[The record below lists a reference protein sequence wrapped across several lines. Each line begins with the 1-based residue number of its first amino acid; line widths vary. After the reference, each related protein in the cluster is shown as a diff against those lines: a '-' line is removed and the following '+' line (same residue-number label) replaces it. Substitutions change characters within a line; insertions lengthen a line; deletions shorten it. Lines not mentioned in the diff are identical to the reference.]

1 MILTRRWLLATLA
14 SLSLLASHQPAV
26 ADDRPDLV
34 VAVPKLARGL
44 EPSGNDGNV
53 DVRVTHSI
61 FDTLIRRD
69 FVAQAETGKATFVP
83 GLAESWT
90 RTAPNEIV
98 LKLRQGVKWHD
109 GTEFT
114 AEDVAFSFGEE
125 RVFGD
130 GAPLRKIA
138 STLGKLERI
147 EVLGPYE
154 VKMIWAAPDYL
165 IEDRLAN
172 KGSWIVQAAAYR
184 KHKTDGAPLKEWM
197 AAAVDAVT
205 WAPVGTGP
213 YKFDSFKAGEELR
226 LVANDAYFMGAPAA
240 ASITF
245 VEVPEVA
252 TRIAGLVSGEF
263 DIVVDLPP
271 DQLPVL
277 ERYDTIQIKP
287 VERENTHVLVFN
299 TAHPQLADRR
309 IREAISLG
317 IDRTELV
324 ETIWRGTT
332 TTPQGPQLRAFN
344 DMYLDD
350 LPGFAFDPDRAR
362 ALLAEAGYD
371 GSAITLRFIPGY
383 YTLGVEA
390 AQVLQQM
397 WRDVGLNV
405 ELMPVENWDA
415 VRDDQTMIYTWSNT
429 YRFLDPLGQLA
440 VSYGPNSAIQK
451 KYKYWK
457 NPRFDELVTV
467 LETTTD
473 IETRRTA
480 FRELAGIY
488 MTEIP
493 STFLYNPADIYAIR
507 AGIDY
512 TPTPQFFEDFRPDN
526 LRVTAGQ

>member
-26 ADDRPDLV
+26 ADDRPSLV

-53 DVRVTHSI
+53 DVRATHSI

-69 FVAQAETGKATFVP
+69 FVAEATGKTGFVP
-83 GLAESWT
+83 GLAQSWE
-90 RTAPNEIV
+90 RTAPNQIV
-98 LKLRQGVKWHD
+98 LKLREGVKWHD

-114 AEDVAFSFGEE
+114 AEDVAFSYGEE
-125 RVFGD
+125 RVFGK
-130 GAPLRKIA
+130 GAPLRKII
-138 STLGKLERI
+138 STLGQLESV
-147 EVLGPYE
+147 EVLGRYE
-154 VKMIWAAPDYL
+154 VRMTWAAPDYL

-184 KHKTDGAPLKEWM
+184 KFKTEGADLKDWM
-197 AAAVDAVT
+197 GQAVDAVT

-213 YKFDSFKAGEELR
+213 YRFDSVKAGEELR
-226 LVANDAYFMGAPAA
+226 LVANDDYFLGPPAA

-252 TRIAGLVSGEF
+252 TRIAGLISGEF
-263 DIVVDLPP
+263 DMVVDLPP

-277 ERYDTIQIKP
+277 QRYDGIQIKP
-287 VERENTHVLVFN
+287 VVRENTHVVVFN
-299 TAHPQLADRR
+299 TAHPQLADQR

-317 IDRTELV
+317 INRAELV
-324 ETIWRGTT
+324 QTIWRDTT
-332 TTPQGPQLRAFN
+332 MTPQGPQLRAFG
-344 DMYLDD
+344 DMYLED
-350 LPGFAFDPDRAR
+350 LPGFAYDPDRAR
-362 ALLAEAGYD
+362 TLLAEAGYD
-371 GSAITLRFIPGY
+371 GAPITLRYIPGY

-390 AQVLQQM
+390 VQIIQEM
-397 WRDVGLNV
+397 MRDIGVNI
-405 ELMPVENWDA
+405 ELMPVENWGA
-415 VRDDQTMIYTWSNT
+415 MRDDQTMMYTWSNT

-440 VSYGPNSAIQK
+440 VSYGPNSAIQT
-451 KYKYWK
+451 KYGFYK
-457 NPRFDELVTV
+457 NARFDELVGI

-473 IETRRTA
+473 LDTRRAA

-507 AGIDY
+507 AGVDY

-526 LRVTAGQ
+526 LRVTAAR